1 MLQVNSLSFAYDKT
15 PVLTDINFKVGRGE
29 HISIVGES
37 GCGKSTLL
45 KIVYGLLQPQQGTV
59 FWGEKQVMGPD
70 FNLVPGESYM
80 KYLSQNFDLMPFTTV
95 AENVSQF
102 LSVFY
107 PEGLQART
115 MELLEMIDM
124 VSFAGTKVKQL
135 SGGQQQRVALARVLA
150 QKPELLLLDEPF
162 GHIDNF
168 RKNQLRRNLFEYLKK
183 EEISCITATHDH
195 QDILPYADRI
205 IVLKDRTIMANAGT
219 RELYNHPKNMYI
231 ATMFGEANLIPI
243 NIIKSYGDLERE
255 IIVYAHEFRV
265 SNKKG
270 IPVTVEKCY
279 FMGSHFLVEAMSG
292 ELLIRFLSEEAL
304 TIGKKVFLNIALET
318 ISQRLKP

>member
-15 PVLTDINFKVGRGE
+15 PVLTDINFKVDRGE

-45 KIVYGLLQPQQGTV
+45 KIIYGLLQPQQGTL

-80 KYLSQNFDLMPFTTV
+80 KYLSQDFDLMPFTTV

-107 PEGLQART
+107 PEELQART

-124 VSFAGTKVKQL
+124 VSFAGTKVKHL

-168 RKNQLRRNLFEYLKK
+168 RKKQLRRNLFDYSRK
-183 EEISCITATHDH
+183 EGISCITATHDH
-195 QDILPYADRI
+195 QDILPYANRI
-205 IVLKDRTIMANAGT
+205 IVLREKSIVANTGT
-219 RELYNHPKNMYI
+219 RELYNHPKNMYT

-243 NIIKSYGDLERE
+243 NLIKSYGDLERE

-279 FMGSHFLVEAMSG
+279 FMGSHFLVEAMSV
-292 ELLIRFLSEEAL
+292 EQLIRFHSEEAL
-304 TIGKKVFLNIALET
+304 TPGKEVFLNIALET